1 VVRALQA
8 ACILGNGSMRHLR
21 FASTVAASA
30 AVLLTVAGCTM
41 HEQEAP
47 ALSGPSEYSTSIA
60 ISIAPDV
67 LTQDGASQ
75 SLVTVTARD
84 ANGQP
89 LRNVSLRAEVAI
101 GGVHADFGTLSARNL
116 VTGNDG
122 RATVVY
128 TAPSAPAVAV
138 DNGTLVDI
146 VITPVGSDFNNTTPR
161 TAAIRLV
168 PPGIVVPP
176 DGLKPA
182 FTFTPTGPVDSQPV
196 LFDASASSSAAANP
210 IAGYSWNF
218 GDGGRGTGVTASH
231 SYATA
236 GTYVVTLTLSDALGR
251 TAQKSDSVSV
261 SAGVS
266 PTAAFTSSPS
276 DSLVNQPVNFN
287 AAGSKPAPGRTI
299 RSYAWDFGDGTFGS
313 GITTSHAY
321 GLPRSYVVTL
331 TVTDDSGKKGTTTA
345 TVSVK

>member
-1 VVRALQA
+1 
-8 ACILGNGSMRHLR
+8 MRHLR

-30 AVLLTVAGCTM
+30 AVLLTLAGCTM
-41 HEQEAP
+41 HDQEAP
-47 ALSGPSEYSTSIA
+47 PLSGPSEYSTSIA

-122 RATVVY
+122 RATLVY
-128 TAPSAPAVAV
+128 TAPAAPAVAV

-146 VITPVGSDFNNTTPR
+146 VITPVGSDFNNSTPR

-168 PPGIVVPP
+168 PPGTVVPP

-182 FTFTPTGPVDSQPV
+182 FTFTPNGPVDSQPV

-210 IAGYSWNF
+210 IAGYSWN
-218 GDGGRGTGVTASH
+218 
-231 SYATA
+231 
-236 GTYVVTLTLSDALGR
+236 
-251 TAQKSDSVSV
+251 
-261 SAGVS
+261 
-266 PTAAFTSSPS
+266 
-276 DSLVNQPVNFN
+276 
-287 AAGSKPAPGRTI
+287 
-299 RSYAWDFGDGTFGS
+299 FGDGTFGS

-345 TVSVK
+345 TVSVR